1 MVGGLKAT
9 LQPIAK
15 IGRCNDRAGL
25 PTKPIRRVTLPSNAT
40 VVAWVVQPGQRITPH
55 VHPHGQGTWMVTSGA
70 GEYQVDAQG
79 RTVLITAGDVV
90 IAAAGEV
97 HGVLCTSPEPL
108 VFMSVVC
115 PAEAGYAAL

>member
-1 MVGGLKAT
+1 MPDRVFKLSRY
-9 LQPIAK
+9 LQPCE
-15 IGRCNDRAGL
+15 GE
-25 PTKPIRRVTLPSNAT
+25 PIRSVVSQSPDAT

-55 VHPHGQGTWMVTSGA
+55 VHPHGQDTWMVTSGV

>member
-1 MVGGLKAT
+1 MPDRVFKLSRY
-9 LQPIAK
+9 LQPCE
-15 IGRCNDRAGL
+15 GE
-25 PTKPIRRVTLPSNAT
+25 PIRSVVSQSPDAT

-55 VHPHGQGTWMVTSGA
+55 VHPHGQDTWMVTSGA

-90 IAAAGEV
+90 IAAAGAV
-97 HGVLCTSPEPL
+97 HGVRWTSAEPL